1 MPHRILNAIGRIF
14 QKDVPQEQ
22 SALTI
27 SGDEARADHLA
38 KAETTEA
45 VIEAL
50 ASGKTA
56 AKPKFEVRNDR

>member
-27 SGDEARADHLA
+27 SGDEARADQIA
-38 KAETTEA
+38 KADTARAATYLLEA
-45 VIEAL
+45 
-50 ASGKTA
+50 GRTA
-56 AKPKFEVRNDR
+56 AEPKFEVRNGE